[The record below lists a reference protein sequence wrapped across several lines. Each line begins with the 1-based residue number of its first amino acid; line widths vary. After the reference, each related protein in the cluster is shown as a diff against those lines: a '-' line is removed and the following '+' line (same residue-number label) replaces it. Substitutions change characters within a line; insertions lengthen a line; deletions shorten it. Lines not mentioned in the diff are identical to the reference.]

1 MKNYKGVIIEESL
14 ADASVLNKVK
24 ILSTKIE
31 PVTDEHKTPW
41 IKQWTMHDVEIEA
54 DKAEEIAEIISKSLD
69 TTHSAW
75 YADFKNEAIHYV
87 IYANK
92 IFNIHRDKKEE
103 YRSATDYGISIGIP
117 DYQVDFS
124 DYIQKWERE
133 TQ

>member
-14 ADASVLNKVK
+14 ADISVLKEVK

-41 IKQWTMHDVEIEA
+41 VKQWTMHNVEIEA
-54 DKAEEIAEIISKSLD
+54 NKAEEIADMISKSLD

-75 YADFKNEAIHYV
+75 YADFKNDEIHYV

-92 IFNIHRDKKEE
+92 IFKIHRDKEEE
-103 YRSATDYGISIGIP
+103 YQSATDYGISIGIP

-124 DYIQKWERE
+124 DYIQRWER
-133 TQ
+133 